1 MDERVRC
8 RLLMAGRV
16 QGVGFRFFAVR
27 QAQVLGVA
35 GYVRNLPDGRVEVE
49 AEGMRT
55 TVESFRERMRQG
67 PRSAVVR
74 DVQTEWL
81 TPRGEEGFR
90 IA

>member
-1 MDERVRC
+1 MRC
-8 RLLMAGRV
+8 RLLIAGRV

-35 GYVRNLPDGRVEVE
+35 GYVRNRPDGRVEVE

-55 TVESFRERMRQG
+55 IVESFQERMQRG
-67 PRSAVVR
+67 PRGASVR